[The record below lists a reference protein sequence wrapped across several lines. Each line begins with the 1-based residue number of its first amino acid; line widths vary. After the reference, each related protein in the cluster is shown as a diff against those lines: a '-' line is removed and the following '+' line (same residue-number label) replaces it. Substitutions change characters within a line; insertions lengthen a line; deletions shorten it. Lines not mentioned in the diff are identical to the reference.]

1 MKIDQAQLVCSG
13 KFTSGAS
20 AAARLRARRGVIALT
35 AIIILSLMIIAALA
49 GAEEMMLEAK
59 AAVNRNDIRQAYLCA
74 HTGIDYCLYLAGQS
88 STWRSSLGNGQWVKD
103 YAVGGGTV
111 TVTVDDPEDGSVA
124 DDPVGIVELT
134 ASASKGLARRRVIAR
149 AQPPP
154 GEALR
159 YALCALSG
167 KDVKLVK
174 GIHVYGDIRTSG
186 NVVADANV
194 SVVGNIYTLAGKSV
208 DPDLPDADTSVV
220 RTSEAVQAP
229 PVSFNWYNSVSE
241 RVAIPL
247 CGAKYRIENVRL
259 APDSNPYGFTHPDGL
274 YHFDAR
280 GKEVVVVNCYVVG
293 TLVIT
298 NSPKLKVEGGYYHA
312 PARACY
318 PALLSDGNIE
328 VYLSQPLREADAGT
342 DFNKDEDLEDVFV
355 SQIRGVV
362 YSSARVKGFQEDGS
376 TGPFYL
382 SGAVVANEL
391 EIFGNDCHISYDPD
405 LAITPVAGLQ
415 GDGLVLIPGSLR
427 Q

>member
-1 MKIDQAQLVCSG
+1 
-13 KFTSGAS
+13 
-20 AAARLRARRGVIALT
+20 VIALT

-174 GIHVYGDIRTSG
+174 GIHVYGDLRTSG

-259 APDSNPYGFTHPDGL
+259 APDACTISTRA
-274 YHFDAR
+274 AR
-280 GKEVVVVNCYVVG
+280 
-293 TLVIT
+293 
-298 NSPKLKVEGGYYHA
+298 
-312 PARACY
+312 RW
-318 PALLSDGNIE
+318 
-328 VYLSQPLREADAGT
+328 
-342 DFNKDEDLEDVFV
+342 
-355 SQIRGVV
+355 
-362 YSSARVKGFQEDGS
+362 
-376 TGPFYL
+376 
-382 SGAVVANEL
+382 
-391 EIFGNDCHISYDPD
+391 
-405 LAITPVAGLQ
+405 
-415 GDGLVLIPGSLR
+415 
-427 Q
+427 